1 MLHGVYKE
9 LQDLDS
15 VIFSSIISPYSPSHL
30 KISFPL
36 YFAQAIA
43 GEILCA
49 FVSSHFFFFFCLCYL
64 ELDPVAW
71 NQRILNNMLS
81 FSV

>member
-1 MLHGVYKE
+1 MLNGVYKE

-30 KISFPL
+30 KLSFPL

-49 FVSSHFFFFFCLCYL
+49 FVSSHFFFFAYATLS
-64 ELDPVAW
+64 W
-71 NQRILNNMLS
+71 ILLLGIKGS
-81 FSV
+81 